1 MIPDPKTTPLLT
13 VDELVTALDHKIG
26 RSAMYDAIRRSHID
40 SDLAADSDIEFTNR
54 IGEAIWSPPLRQM
67 LWIGPRCPDQ
77 RAWHVTREPKRP
89 TPAPR
94 QTPEKGVSAAV
105 ASIRARFGYCA
116 IGLGYCGIRYS
127 AREPS

>member
-1 MIPDPKTTPLLT
+1 MISNLATYAKMPTLTPAR
-13 VDELVTALDHKIG
+13 DREPQGWAGQKPQ
-26 RSAMYDAIRRSHID
+26 
-40 SDLAADSDIEFTNR
+40 EEN
-54 IGEAIWSPPLRQM
+54 
-67 LWIGPRCPDQ
+67 C
-77 RAWHVTREPKRP
+77 REPKRP

-105 ASIRARFGYCA
+105 APIRARFGYCA